1 MVVPNSA
8 QALSVVWKWCRM
20 TSSIPQDAGGTYA
33 LLVMLRGPVAGAQN
47 QSLETYGFRE
57 VGKRSCI
64 NTESAAL

>member
-1 MVVPNSA
+1 
-8 QALSVVWKWCRM
+8 M